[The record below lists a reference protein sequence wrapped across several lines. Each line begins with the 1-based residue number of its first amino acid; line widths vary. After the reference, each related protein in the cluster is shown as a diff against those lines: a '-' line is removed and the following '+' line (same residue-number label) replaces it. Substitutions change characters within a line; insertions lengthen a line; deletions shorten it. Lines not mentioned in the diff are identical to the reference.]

1 MFMALD
7 KMPAAG
13 DYGTLLAQFLPLV
26 VLIVVFYFVL
36 IRPQRKRDKQE
47 RDMRNSIEIG
57 DEISTI
63 GGRALLHPLPMCRG
77 ERAPHRAASAAEYRA
92 IRQAPM
98 VKGYRPATDP
108 HWFFSS
114 FHSLP
119 PNFIYMSCYSARNGV
134 ITLRPSLLPW
144 APRPSRSP
152 EPPYRGSPSGKS

>member
-47 RDMRNSIEIG
+47 REMRNSISVG

-63 GGRALLHPLPMCRG
+63 GGFIGRVVSTRTTRWSSSPRAT
-77 ERAPHRAASAAEYRA
+77 APSSRSTAGRSAAR
-92 IRQAPM
+92 
-98 VKGYRPATDP
+98 K
-108 HWFFSS
+108 
-114 FHSLP
+114 
-119 PNFIYMSCYSARNGV
+119 
-134 ITLRPSLLPW
+134 LRL
-144 APRPSRSP
+144 PRPLRLRRKQRTQRSK
-152 EPPYRGSPSGKS
+152 RFSAA

>member
-47 RDMRNSIEIG
+47 REMRNSISVG

-63 GGRALLHPLPMCRG
+63 GGFIGRVVSIKDDTLVIESSSDRTKLKIYRW
-77 ERAPHRAASAAEYRA
+77 RSAAR
-92 IRQAPM
+92 
-98 VKGYRPATDP
+98 K
-108 HWFFSS
+108 
-114 FHSLP
+114 
-119 PNFIYMSCYSARNGV
+119 
-134 ITLRPSLLPW
+134 LRL
-144 APRPSRSP
+144 PRPLRLRRKQRTQRSK
-152 EPPYRGSPSGKS
+152 RFSAA

>member
-47 RDMRNSIEIG
+47 REMRNSISVG

-63 GGRALLHPLPMCRG
+63 GGFIGRWSSSPRAT
-77 ERAPHRAASAAEYRA
+77 APSSRSTAGRSAAR
-92 IRQAPM
+92 
-98 VKGYRPATDP
+98 K
-108 HWFFSS
+108 
-114 FHSLP
+114 
-119 PNFIYMSCYSARNGV
+119 
-134 ITLRPSLLPW
+134 LRL
-144 APRPSRSP
+144 PRPLRLRRKQRTQRSK
-152 EPPYRGSPSGKS
+152 RFSAA